1 MAARA
6 KTVSSDRV
14 LYPRV
19 GFTKSQV
26 GDFYRSI
33 AKFLLPHLRNRPV
46 ALKRFPDTV
55 KDESFWEKEAP
66 PFTPD
71 WVRTFPVRKRSGLL
85 EVQYI
90 LIHDER
96 TLLWAA
102 DLGMVEIHPFLHN
115 VPDLDQPSHLV
126 FDLDH
131 GEGASI
137 LDGCDVALLL
147 RDCLAGM
154 GLQSLV
160 KVSGSTGLQVYVPLN
175 TPVTYAVT
183 ARFAK
188 VVAEK
193 LARSQPKRIVTKM
206 PKEPARGKVRID
218 WSPNA
223 ESRTMVSV
231 YSLRASSDWPY
242 VSMPLTWRE
251 VESAKQRG
259 AGSLQFE
266 PGTALKRLRKL
277 GDLFAPLLTTRQE
290 LPGVSGTLAAE
301 SAKRPTRKPSE
312 RSPATKKTGSG

>member
-6 KTVSSDRV
+6 RTVSSDRV

-26 GDFYRSI
+26 VDFYRSI

-46 ALKRFPDTV
+46 ALKRYPDTV

-71 WVRTFPVRKRSGLL
+71 WVRTFPIRKQSGLL

-90 LIHDER
+90 LIHDDR

-102 DLGMVEIHPFLHN
+102 DLGMIEIHTFLHN
-115 VPDLDQPSHLV
+115 VPDLDQPTHMV
-126 FDLDH
+126 FDLDP
-131 GEGASI
+131 GERASI
-137 LDGCDVALLL
+137 LDGCDAAILL

-193 LARSQPKRIVTKM
+193 LARSQPKRIVTNM
-206 PKEPARGKVRID
+206 AKEGGQGKVRID
-218 WSPNA
+218 WTQNA

-231 YSLRASSDWPY
+231 YSLRATSDWPY
-242 VSMPLTWRE
+242 VSIPLTWKE
-251 VESAKQRG
+251 VESAKRRG
-259 AGSLQFE
+259 SGSFQFE

-277 GDLFAPLLTTRQE
+277 GDLFAPLLTSRQE
-290 LPGVSGTLAAE
+290 LPGVSGTLAAK
-301 SAKRPTRKPSE
+301 STKRPAQKPSA
-312 RSPATKKTGSG
+312 RSPATKGTGRG